1 MLAEMNDEQV
11 IRAIKKGDESAIEV
25 LYKKHFRMMAKLIIR
40 NSGTEEEAKD
50 IYQDALIIFWQKVSS
65 GELVLTSK
73 ISTYLYSV
81 CQNLWRKEL
90 VRKARKSDKN
100 VEDLDSIDEVDYGQ
114 EERIKAIRKCVNEMG
129 ETCKQVLSLYYF
141 DGLNMQDIADKLGFA
156 NANTAKT
163 KKYKCKQELD
173 RIVKKQFDETDFFD

>member
-1 MLAEMNDEQV
+1 MTDDKIIE
-11 IRAIKKGDESAIEV
+11 AIKSGDESAIEV

-40 NSGTEEEAKD
+40 NSGTEDDAKD

-65 GELVLTSK
+65 NDLVLTSK

-90 VRKARKSDKN
+90 VRKARESNEEVEKAEEMDFDK
-100 VEDLDSIDEVDYGQ
+100 
-114 EERIKAIRKCVNEMG
+114 EERIRSIKNCVNQMG
-129 ETCKQVLSLYYF
+129 ETCRNVLTLYYF
-141 DGLNMQDIADKLGFA
+141 DGLSMNDIAIQLGFA
-156 NANTAKT
+156 NSNTAKT

-173 RIVKKQFDETDFFD
+173 RLVKKQFSETDFYD